1 MWLALPKIA
10 VILASLLG
18 EINLLTHQ
26 VGDQL
31 IWGDHPSTN
40 PKSSTKIYSLMWSFC
55 VWRNIF
61 KLLLIS
67 PCWLLLWL
75 HPQRE
80 TLPFFLIAALLR
92 WLLSYYFFLI
102 IKEKSAAC
110 FSPCLTVLLDRE
122 LWNFVVKGN
131 YLKCCFDF
139 QLHLF
144 YRGGFW
150 KARTF
155 FSISCQGNKGNKMLG

>member
-1 MWLALPKIA
+1 MWLALLKIA

-75 HPQRE
+75 HPEQE

-92 WLLSYYFFLI
+92 WLLSYYFFFNHQREECCMLFSLPD
-102 IKEKSAAC
+102 SASWQRTLKLC
-110 FSPCLTVLLDRE
+110 RERKLSKMLL
-122 LWNFVVKGN
+122 W
-131 YLKCCFDF
+131 
-139 QLHLF
+139 
-144 YRGGFW
+144 
-150 KARTF
+150 
-155 FSISCQGNKGNKMLG
+155 FSIASLLSRGLLKGKDFFLYLLPRE